1 MKKVLLIMA
10 LGLMP
15 ALTVAGEISLN
26 LDRCAVLNDPTDQAA
41 ESRIA
46 LHFTIP
52 DSLNIRRIYYAEL
65 VISVP
70 IQPLTD
76 DSLFELLVFPL
87 TSEWGEEDIDYAAG
101 EAITDSVLIG
111 TKMVKL
117 GESHEFHI
125 DITPFV
131 HDILAGS
138 RPNHGLIA
146 QADLLGDRNLRI
158 PGNLNGLLRDATRVR
173 IVYR

>member
-1 MKKVLLIMA
+1 MKKVLLIMV

-15 ALTVAGEISLN
+15 ALAAASEITLN

-65 VISVP
+65 IISVP
-70 IQPLTD
+70 IQPLTE

-87 TSEWGEEDIDYAAG
+87 TSEWGEEDIDYEAG

-131 HDILAGS
+131 HDVLAGS
-138 RPNHGLIA
+138 RLNHGLIA
-146 QADLLGDRNLRI
+146 IADLLGDRNLRI
-158 PGNLNGLLRDATRVR
+158 PDNLNGPLRDATRVR

>member
-1 MKKVLLIMA
+1 MKKVLLILLVWLIPILA
-10 LGLMP
+10 W
-15 ALTVAGEISLN
+15 AAEVTVN

-70 IQPLTD
+70 IQPLRD

-87 TSEWGEEDIDYAAG
+87 TSDWGEEDIDYEAG
-101 EAITDSVLIG
+101 EAITDTVLIG

-146 QADLLGDRNLRI
+146 QADLLGDRNLQI
-158 PGNLNGLLRDATRVR
+158 PGSFNGSMRDSTRVR